1 MHTHTHTHTHA
12 HAKSESSI
20 CELMNKEKEI
30 RVGFAVAFQTA
41 KQLYSHS
48 ARQVLSSEGKGD
60 ILRESDHIYL
70 TFVTVLL

>member
-1 MHTHTHTHTHA
+1 
-12 HAKSESSI
+12 
-20 CELMNKEKEI
+20 MNKEKEI

-70 TFVTVLL
+70 TFITVLL